1 MASGF
6 SLPPG
11 YAKLEADCRRFF
23 ADHPHYDR
31 NVFIMTRFVPGNKV
45 LAQLDEELRK
55 ALCRQRLTG
64 IRADDR
70 LYPDDEDLWDNVCV
84 HMLCCR
90 YGVAVLEDRVKDEFN
105 PNVALEYGFMRA
117 LNKRVLLLADV
128 GFRNLRADI
137 VGTVRKE
144 FDLTDISGTLT
155 PAIEQWAHDLGLD
168 LRAGPGR
175 LQQQALQACRRLLN
189 IRCARLIKDEARRNQ
204 ETEDEFWY
212 FGEDIQRY
220 RAKLEKSPDT
230 AHQAAVDL
238 AYERVVLL
246 HDHDQVDALI
256 ERFAELTAVPP
267 TTAPGGA

>member
-1 MASGF
+1 METGF

-11 YAKLEADCRRFF
+11 YAKLEADCRRFL
-23 ADHPHYDR
+23 ADHPDYGR
-31 NVFIMTRFVPGNKV
+31 NVFIMTRFVPGNRL

-55 ALCRQRLTG
+55 ALCRQRLVG

-70 LYPDDEDLWDNVCV
+70 LYPEDEDLWDNVCV

-117 LNKRVLLLADV
+117 LNKRVLLLGDV

-137 VGTVRKE
+137 IGTVRKE
-144 FDLTDISGTLT
+144 FDLTDIPGTLT
-155 PAIEQWAHDLGLD
+155 PAIEQWVHDLGLD

-175 LQQQALQACRRLLN
+175 LQQQALKACQRLLN
-189 IRCARLIKDEARRNQ
+189 IRCARLIKDEARRIQ
-204 ETEDEFWY
+204 EIDQEFWY
-212 FGEDIQRY
+212 FGEDIERY
-220 RAKLEKSPDT
+220 RAKLAKTPDA
-230 AHQAAVDL
+230 AHEAAVTL
-238 AYERVVLL
+238 AYDRVVLL

-256 ERFAELTAVPP
+256 ERFAQLAAAPAP
-267 TTAPGGA
+267 TAPGGP